1 METAAFNEQVRACLH
16 EINFKIMQM
25 MNQNLIPFGITP
37 SQMAVIVNLD
47 KHGEMNISELSKKV
61 RTPKSN
67 ISAICGRL
75 EDNGLLI
82 RRRDQSDQRSVYVAL
97 SEKAITLAHTARDSM
112 DNLQNELASRLTQK
126 EREDILKGLSLLKK
140 MYGESPF
147 PEPKQS

>member
-1 METAAFNEQVRACLH
+1 LETAAFNEQVRACLH

-37 SQMAVIVNLD
+37 SQMAVNLD

-82 RRRDQSDQRSVYVAL
+82 RRRDQSDQRIVYVAL

>member
-1 METAAFNEQVRACLH
+1 M
-16 EINFKIMQM
+16 
-25 MNQNLIPFGITP
+25 
-37 SQMAVIVNLD
+37 
-47 KHGEMNISELSKKV
+47 V

-82 RRRDQSDQRSVYVAL
+82 RRRDQSDQRIVYVAL
-97 SEKAITLAHTARDSM
+97 SEKAITLAHAARDSM

-147 PEPKQS
+147 SEPKQS